1 MIVEKIPLECYL
13 FSHCQEKTKV
23 KCLTTKVLIKN
34 LSVEID
40 LTPSV
45 GLSVSH

>member
-1 MIVEKIPLECYL
+1 MLPTQSLSRKDKSKMSYHQSV
-13 FSHCQEKTKV
+13 
-23 KCLTTKVLIKN
+23 IKN

-45 GLSVSH
+45 GLSVSPY